1 MIKLLNWSK
10 KIYHL
15 LILSKLICKICKYTN
30 ITNLNFRSRTDFS
43 MSKIIGTTNVQ
54 CYSMR
59 YLTNVTTIG
68 TKVPYLNNAY
78 IAFNG
83 KHKGF
88 DQSTVYNLLQNKLKT
103 VVLTFGAS
111 FAN

>member
-1 MIKLLNWSK
+1 MAK
-10 KIYHL
+10 
-15 LILSKLICKICKYTN
+15 
-30 ITNLNFRSRTDFS
+30 F
-43 MSKIIGTTNVQ
+43 IGTTNVQ
-54 CYSMR
+54 CSSMR
-59 YLTNVTTIG
+59 SVTKLTKIG

-83 KHKGF
+83 KQKGL

-103 VVLTFGAS
+103 VVLTFGVS